1 MRGHLQMMIMVHSCG
16 AVGWSGLSPLETG
29 TAVIPISQ
37 GNLIS
42 CVGHKQG
49 AVEYQDLNPGSLAE
63 PLRLGQFY
71 CISHRGGERDLRNP
85 R

>member
-1 MRGHLQMMIMVHSCG
+1 MFHEGPPANDDNGSQLWT
-16 AVGWSGLSPLETG
+16 VGWRGLSPLEKG

-42 CVGHKQG
+42 CLTHKQG

-63 PLRLGQFY
+63 GLRLGQFY
-71 CISHRGGERDLRNP
+71 FISHRE
-85 R
+85 

>member
-16 AVGWSGLSPLETG
+16 ALGWRGLSLLETG

-37 GNLIS
+37 GDLIS
-42 CVGHKQG
+42 CLTHKQG

-63 PLRLGQFY
+63 ALRLGQFY
-71 CISHRGGERDLRNP
+71 FISHRE
-85 R
+85 